1 MSGDLLNRPCRRT
14 SHGQMRTEHV
24 TQPVSSTRGN
34 ASFTP
39 SFPNVLAHD
48 ILRERQAIVQAE
60 HPRTFQMAMVRRADA
75 NRAVIG
81 TYRNRPPFGAVTCP
95 RHSER

>member
-48 ILRERQAIVQAE
+48 ILRERRAIIQTE
-60 HPRTFQMAMVRRADA
+60 HSRALQ
-75 NRAVIG
+75 
-81 TYRNRPPFGAVTCP
+81 VTMLA
-95 RHSER
+95 